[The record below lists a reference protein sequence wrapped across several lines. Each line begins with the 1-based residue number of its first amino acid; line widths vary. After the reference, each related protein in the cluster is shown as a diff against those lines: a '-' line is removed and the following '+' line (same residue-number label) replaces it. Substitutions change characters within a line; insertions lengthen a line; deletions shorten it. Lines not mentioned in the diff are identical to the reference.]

1 MTDMIE
7 GDGLKDAF
15 KGAMRRLAS
24 GVVVATVATDSGPV
38 GMAAT
43 SITSLTF
50 DPLAILLCVNQTASL
65 HAHLSPGSAIC
76 INLLSRDQQDVSAVF
91 GSSAARDVRFATGT
105 WGTDING
112 SPMLDGAQCNLSC
125 RIDSMMLY
133 GTHSIVIARV
143 EAARLS
149 DAIDP
154 LIYLDGR
161 YL

>member
-1 MTDMIE
+1 MSKLIE
-7 GDGLKDAF
+7 GEGLKDAF

-24 GVVVATVATDSGPV
+24 GVVVATVTTPEGPV

-50 DPLAILLCVNQTASL
+50 DPLAVLICVNQTTSL
-65 HAHLSPGSAIC
+65 HAHLSPGSPIC
-76 INLLSRDQQDVSAVF
+76 INLLSRDQKDVSMAF
-91 GSSAARDVRFATGT
+91 GSPAAREVRFATGE
-105 WGTDING
+105 WGVDRHG
-112 SPMLDGAQCNLSC
+112 SPMLEGAQFNLSC
-125 RIDSMMLY
+125 TIDSMTLY

-149 DAIDP
+149 EGTDP
-154 LIYLDGR
+154 LIYVDGK

>member
-1 MTDMIE
+1 MSEMIE
-7 GDGLKDAF
+7 GEGLKDAF

-24 GVVVATVATDSGPV
+24 GVIVATVSTPDGPI

-50 DPLAILLCVNQTASL
+50 DPLAVLLCVNQTASL
-65 HAHLSPGSAIC
+65 HAHLSPGAPIC
-76 INLLSRDQQDVSAVF
+76 LNLLSREQKDVSMVF

-105 WGTDING
+105 WGTDLHG

-125 RIDSMMLY
+125 TIDSMMLY
-133 GTHSIVIARV
+133 GTHSIVIAKV
-143 EAARLS
+143 DAVRLS
-149 DAIDP
+149 DSIDP
-154 LIYLDGR
+154 LIYLDGK